1 MNSSPVPRE
10 SGVWFPDRVEEPKAR
25 RERLR
30 WYAVVFNGI
39 FLSLFGLGLLGTIIA
54 AIAMAMIGRKVWD
67 ARRRLSPLQKLAELR
82 GVTEGMPVRI
92 EIRREGVLLG
102 IDEGWVGRRG
112 GVLVF
117 EGRRTRFELVST
129 DLGASP
135 TTTLQVRSD
144 LGMVTV
150 DFQGAS
156 NHGFDHH
163 RVKDLI
169 AKGWSF
175 SKKERKELSGPPTLP
190 NERRPF
196 EFYLASTFRS
206 STCWIGLALASFA
219 YFMWQTNAA
228 SEGIYLFNVIAPLVI
243 CFVIPLMG
251 AWWRDVNAVTR
262 LATMDEENAFARL
275 PDAKDEPVTVHQTI
289 SP

>member
-1 MNSSPVPRE
+1 MNPSPVPRE
-10 SGVWFPDRVEEPKAR
+10 SGVWLPDRLEEPKAR

-39 FLSLFGLGLLGTIIA
+39 FLSLFGLGRLGAFIA
-54 AIAMAMIGRKVWD
+54 CLGIFCAGRQVWD

-82 GVTEGMPVRI
+82 GVAEGMPVRI

-129 DLGASP
+129 DLTAAP
-135 TTTLQVRSD
+135 TKTLQVRSD
-144 LGMVTV
+144 VGSVTV
-150 DFQGAS
+150 DFQAAS
-156 NHGFDHH
+156 KHGIDSHQ
-163 RVKDLI
+163 VEDLL
-169 AKGWSF
+169 AGGWSF

-206 STCWIGLALASFA
+206 STFWIGLAFTLFIYVNWTA
-219 YFMWQTNAA
+219 NDA
-228 SEGIYLFNVIAPLVI
+228 SEGVYLLQTIAPLVI
-243 CFVIPLMG
+243 CFVIPFVG
-251 AWWRDVNAVTR
+251 TWWRDINAVIR

-275 PDAKDEPVTVHQTI
+275 PDAIDEPVTVHQTI
-289 SP
+289 SY